1 MKLCTRIKGSYT
13 MHMIVVVRS
22 PFLEKGDNSYE
33 LRGNASSKRRI
44 TIRQDLEKR
53 NSYIQGVFI
62 PILFLISL
70 LSSFSFICW
79 TSFAYES
86 SFKMP
91 YFAILLTGI
100 RKIRSA
106 PPFDGRACMIYI
118 VLYHE
123 YHWFNQAPNSSTK
136 QIL

>member
-1 MKLCTRIKGSYT
+1 

-53 NSYIQGVFI
+53 NSYIREVFYTYFTSSI
-62 PILFLISL
+62 FFL
-70 LSSFSFICW
+70 FICW
-79 TSFAYES
+79 TSFTYES
-86 SFKMP
+86 SIKMP